1 MSKKQPQTGHVMT
14 EIYSNFLTYF
24 TVIKAVFV
32 IALILMTVNVTHN
45 ALYMMAPVVKD
56 GNDAPPHPRR
66 PPLRWNHSNYLCAFK
81 GPRGS

>member
-1 MSKKQPQTGHVMT
+1 MT

-56 GNDAPPHPRR
+56 GNDAPPLPAL
-66 PPLRWNHSNYLCAFK
+66 PSDGTTVIICVPLRDRAVPNN
-81 GPRGS
+81 